1 MKKCF
6 FALVLPLA
14 LLLTACGKEPRPAAL
29 LLGQAADL
37 NESEPLLVIDGQN
50 IPAWEY
56 LYWLALDCRQME
68 ERCEAAGE
76 PVDWT
81 APLSEGGTPE
91 DLVKADALVDTA
103 LYAAVGTWAAAYGCT
118 LTDAERNALPE
129 RHYAYLTLEQGR
141 HLTETGVQYAKLYAL
156 YETPGSALAPAE
168 NELALFEQQTAPLT
182 AERLLIPFESDRE
195 AARQKAAELF
205 AHLNT
210 AADPSAAFDA
220 LLADNAAYLTIMP
233 DNFKRVTTITKDAE
247 IMYQINRSNVRPG
260 ELTKEQV
267 KMFEDFVKEYSNK
280 DRATL
285 GNVYAKGYASPDGPV
300 KFNDELSKKRSE
312 SGQEAIA
319 KKLSSVNPKYDIAA
333 YGEDW
338 EGFKELVSASDIEDK
353 DLILQV
359 LAMQDNP
366 VKRDEEIKS
375 MTAVFEVLAKE
386 ILPQLRRTKL
396 IADVDIEGR
405 TDAEIKEAAA
415 KNIDVLSEEEMLYAA
430 TLTDDNAAKL
440 KAYEAAASKYN
451 SVRGYNNAG
460 VILAK
465 EGKLAQAKAQ
475 LDKAAAMS
483 KDAAITNN
491 LGVVALMNGDLA
503 TAQKYLSALNT
514 ADSKANM
521 GLVNLAEGNYAE
533 AAKTLS
539 GYDLA
544 VAEVP
549 VSYTHLTLPTNSR
562 V

>member
-1 MKKCF
+1 M
-6 FALVLPLA
+6 
-14 LLLTACGKEPRPAAL
+14 
-29 LLGQAADL
+29 Q
-37 NESEPLLVIDGQN
+37 
-50 IPAWEY
+50 
-56 LYWLALDCRQME
+56 
-68 ERCEAAGE
+68 
-76 PVDWT
+76 
-81 APLSEGGTPE
+81 
-91 DLVKADALVDTA
+91 
-103 LYAAVGTWAAAYGCT
+103 
-118 LTDAERNALPE
+118 
-129 RHYAYLTLEQGR
+129 
-141 HLTETGVQYAKLYAL
+141 
-156 YETPGSALAPAE
+156 
-168 NELALFEQQTAPLT
+168 
-182 AERLLIPFESDRE
+182 
-195 AARQKAAELF
+195 
-205 AHLNT
+205 
-210 AADPSAAFDA
+210 

-544 VAEVP
+544 VAEVLNGNL
-549 VSYTHLTLPTNSR
+549 SKAKSILAGENSADADYLKAVIAMR
-562 V
+562 EGNSSAAMSNLKSAVAKDPSMKDQAVNDVEFAKLFGTSEFLAL

>member
-1 MKKCF
+1 MKRFVKVSLML
-6 FALVLPLA
+6 ASAAVLLSSCNCYKKMAKNADDVNITCTPTVLSLKGNTVSA
-14 LLLTACGKEPRPAAL
+14 DITVTYPAAYFNKKAVL
-29 LLGQAADL
+29 KVTPVLVFEGGEITGTPKYVQGEKVKDNYTVIAKKQGGSYTQTVTFPYDSRADL
-37 NESEPLLVIDGQN
+37 CTMELRVEGKCAKGKHSEFTPIAA
-50 IPAWEY
+50 IPVA
-56 LYWLALDCRQME
+56 
-68 ERCEAAGE
+68 
-76 PVDWT
+76 
-81 APLSEGGTPE
+81 
-91 DLVKADALVDTA
+91 
-103 LYAAVGTWAAAYGCT
+103 
-118 LTDAERNALPE
+118 
-129 RHYAYLTLEQGR
+129 QGIS
-141 HLTETGVQYAKLYAL
+141 T
-156 YETPGSALAPAE
+156 
-168 NELALFEQQTAPLT
+168 
-182 AERLLIPFESDRE
+182 I
-195 AARQKAAELF
+195 QK
-205 AHLNT
+205 
-210 AADPSAAFDA
+210 
-220 LLADNAAYLTIMP
+220 LADNAAGLAIMP
-233 DNFKRVTTITKDAE
+233 DNFKRVTTISQGAE
-247 IMYQINRSNVRPG
+247 IMYLINRANVRKG
-260 ELTKEQV
+260 ELTKEQI

-285 GNVYAKGYASPDGPV
+285 GNIYAKGYASPDGPLA
-300 KFNDELSKKRSE
+300 FNDKLSKERSQT
-312 SGQEAIA
+312 GQKAISEQLKDVKNA
-319 KKLSSVNPKYDIAA
+319 KYDIAA

-544 VAEVP
+544 VAEVLNGNL
-549 VSYTHLTLPTNSR
+549 SKAKSILAGENSADADYLKAVIAMR
-562 V
+562 EGNSSAAMSNLKSAVAKDPSMKDQAVNDVEFAKLFGTSEFLAL

>member
-1 MKKCF
+1 MKRFVKSFMLASLAVLLASCNCYNKMLKKVDRIDVSATPAVVTLKGNNAVTDIKVNFPAKYFNKRAVLKITPVLVFEGGEIAGTPKFVQGEKVKDNYEVISYKQGGSYTQSVSIPYDKRAKISTLELRIESKCSKN
-6 FALVLPLA
+6 
-14 LLLTACGKEPRPAAL
+14 CGKKRKQFLPFAA
-29 LLGQAADL
+29 
-37 NESEPLLVIDGQN
+37 
-50 IPAWEY
+50 IPVA
-56 LYWLALDCRQME
+56 
-68 ERCEAAGE
+68 
-76 PVDWT
+76 
-81 APLSEGGTPE
+81 EGVST
-91 DLVKADALVDTA
+91 
-103 LYAAVGTWAAAYGCT
+103 
-118 LTDAERNALPE
+118 
-129 RHYAYLTLEQGR
+129 
-141 HLTETGVQYAKLYAL
+141 VQ
-156 YETPGSALAPAE
+156 
-168 NELALFEQQTAPLT
+168 
-182 AERLLIPFESDRE
+182 
-195 AARQKAAELF
+195 
-205 AHLNT
+205 
-210 AADPSAAFDA
+210 

-319 KKLSSVNPKYDIAA
+319 NKHSSVHPKSDIAA

-544 VAEVP
+544 VAEVLNGNL
-549 VSYTHLTLPTNSR
+549 SKAKSILAGENSADADYLKAVIAMR
-562 V
+562 EGNSSAAMSNLKSAVAKDPSMKDQAVNDVEFAKLFGTSEFLAL

>member
-1 MKKCF
+1 M
-6 FALVLPLA
+6 
-14 LLLTACGKEPRPAAL
+14 
-29 LLGQAADL
+29 
-37 NESEPLLVIDGQN
+37 
-50 IPAWEY
+50 
-56 LYWLALDCRQME
+56 
-68 ERCEAAGE
+68 
-76 PVDWT
+76 
-81 APLSEGGTPE
+81 
-91 DLVKADALVDTA
+91 
-103 LYAAVGTWAAAYGCT
+103 
-118 LTDAERNALPE
+118 
-129 RHYAYLTLEQGR
+129 
-141 HLTETGVQYAKLYAL
+141 
-156 YETPGSALAPAE
+156 
-168 NELALFEQQTAPLT
+168 
-182 AERLLIPFESDRE
+182 
-195 AARQKAAELF
+195 
-205 AHLNT
+205 
-210 AADPSAAFDA
+210 
-220 LLADNAAYLTIMP
+220 
-233 DNFKRVTTITKDAE
+233 
-247 IMYQINRSNVRPG
+247 
-260 ELTKEQV
+260 
-267 KMFEDFVKEYSNK
+267 
-280 DRATL
+280 
-285 GNVYAKGYASPDGPV
+285 

-415 KNIDVLSEEEMLYAA
+415 KNIDVLSEEEMQYAA

-544 VAEVP
+544 VAEVLNGNL
-549 VSYTHLTLPTNSR
+549 SKAKSILAGENSADADYLKAVIAMR
-562 V
+562 EGNSSAAMSNLKSAVAKDPSMKDQAVNDVEFAKLFGTSEFLAL